1 MWDLPEKKKNATN
14 INIGK
19 ILLYLLVTLAVII
32 YIIYL
37 FFTTIAPRIDFR
49 I

>member
-1 MWDLPEKKKNATN
+1 MWDIPEKKKNSTN

-37 FFTTIAPRIDFR
+37 FFTTIAPSIDFR

>member
-1 MWDLPEKKKNATN
+1 MWDIPEKKKSSTN

-19 ILLYLLVTLAVII
+19 VLFYLLLTLGVII